1 MKSYK
6 NYFLIL
12 LLLCICAFISCQ
24 KEIHIVKG
32 VHDLSFTELSN
43 EWDNGIPLGNG
54 IMGSLVWQ
62 KGANLRISLDHVSLW
77 DLRPTDNMDS
87 SIFSFKWVV
96 EKWKSN
102 QYEKVQQAFDV
113 PYDRDPAPTKIPAGA
128 IEIPISHL
136 GKIKEV
142 HLSIQDAICDI
153 EWENGA
159 QLLTFI
165 SESEHVGWFRMKNMG
180 EEAIPLFIAPCYYS
194 DTITSDTQ
202 RVGLQRLCYEKGI
215 LKKGKNEI
223 TYIQKGWNKFEYQ
236 VHIQW
241 ENKGNELTGC
251 WSISSTE
258 PNSETKS
265 SALENVKIGFK
276 KGFYHSF
283 NEHKKGWNDFWEQSQ
298 ITIPDPVL
306 EKQWYLEQYKF
317 KAAASKVGPPISLQ
331 AVWTADHGGL
341 PPWKGDFH
349 HDLNTQLSYWPA
361 YTGNHLELSSG
372 FTTWLWDHRET
383 FKSYTKKYFGVN
395 GLNMPGVSTLK
406 GAPMGGWIQYALGPT
421 VSAWMGQHFYW
432 QWKYST
438 DSIFL
443 KEKAYPWIRETAQ
456 YLTEISIIDKN
467 GKRQLP
473 LSSSPEINNN
483 SREAWFDEMTN
494 FDIALVQFTFKKA
507 IELAHILG
515 YVEDEKKWTT
525 ILYEWPELR
534 TDNTGLMIASTLSY
548 QHSHRH
554 FSHLM
559 AIYPLGILNFEKME
573 DRKLMIQSVKNLEKH
588 GTSEWVGY
596 SFCWMACLESR
607 IKNGDAAANYLKIF
621 AENFC
626 LPNSFHVNGE
636 QNNRGFSNHKYKPF
650 TLEGNFAF
658 AAALQEMLI
667 QSYSGTITLF
677 PAIPKTWK
685 DLSFYQLR
693 TENGFVVSAE
703 MKNGKVIKVRIES
716 ENGGTIRLT
725 NPFDSDFKLNKGYK
739 KEHNILI
746 IDCAP
751 KEVIVLTMK

>member
-6 NYFLIL
+6 NCFLIL
-12 LLLCICAFISCQ
+12 LFLSICVFISCQ
-24 KEIHIVKG
+24 KDILIVKG
-32 VHDLSFTELSN
+32 EHDLSFTELSN

-54 IMGSLVWQ
+54 LMGSLVWQ
-62 KGANLRISLDHVSLW
+62 NGENLRISLDHVALW

-87 SIFSFKWVV
+87 SIFNFKWVV
-96 EKWKSN
+96 DNWKSN

-128 IEIPISHL
+128 IEFPIRHL

-153 EWENGA
+153 QWENGA
-159 QLLTFI
+159 QLLTYI
-165 SESEHVGWFRMKNMG
+165 SESEDVGWFRLKNMG
-180 EEAIPLFIAPCYYS
+180 EEMIPLFIAPGYYS

-202 RVGLQRLCYEKGI
+202 RFGLQRLCYEKGI

-223 TYIQKGWNKFEYQ
+223 TYTQKGWNKFEYQ
-236 VHIQW
+236 VHVKW

-251 WSISSTE
+251 WSISTI
-258 PNSETKS
+258 ETKNETKK
-265 SALENVKIGFK
+265 SAQENVEIGFK
-276 KGFYHSF
+276 KGFYDSF
-283 NEHKKGWNDFWEQSQ
+283 MEHKKGWKDFWELSQ
-298 ITIPDPVL
+298 ITIPDKVL

-317 KAAASKVGPPISLQ
+317 KSAASKNGPPISLQ

-349 HDLNTQLSYWPA
+349 NDLNTQLSYWPA
-361 YTGNHLELSSG
+361 YSGNHLELASG
-372 FTTWLWDHRET
+372 FTNWLWDHRDS

-395 GLNMPGVSTLK
+395 GLNMPGVTTLK

-432 QWKYST
+432 QWKYSL
-438 DSIFL
+438 DPIFL
-443 KEKAYPWIRETAQ
+443 KEKAYPWIKETAQ

-467 GKRQLP
+467 GKRKLP

-483 SREAWFDEMTN
+483 SRDAWFDEMTN
-494 FDIALVQFTFKKA
+494 FDIALVQFTFTKA
-507 IELAHILG
+507 IELAHVLG
-515 YVEDEKKWTT
+515 YVEDEKKWKTM
-525 ILYEWPELR
+525 LSEWPELR
-534 TDNTGLMIASTLSY
+534 VDDSGLMIASNLSY
-548 QHSHRH
+548 QNSHRH

-559 AIYPLGILNFEKME
+559 AIYPLGILNYEKEE
-573 DRKLMIQSVKNLEKH
+573 DRKLMIRSIQNLEKY

-607 IKNGDAAANYLKIF
+607 IKNGDAAASYLKIF

-636 QNNRGFSNHKYKPF
+636 QHNRGFSNHKYKPF

-667 QSYSGTITLF
+667 QSYSGTVTLF

-685 DLSFYQLR
+685 ELSFYRLR
-693 TENGFVVSAE
+693 TANGFVISAE
-703 MKNGKVIKVRIES
+703 MKGGKVIKVRIES
-716 ENGGTIRLT
+716 EKGGTIRLA
-725 NPFDSDFKLNKGYK
+725 NPFTSDFKSNKGYK
-739 KEHNILI
+739 KEHNTLI

-751 KEVIVLTMK
+751 NEVIVLTMK